1 MPTVEKEQ
9 EIALLTEHL
18 QAAKS
23 VVLSEYAGMDVE
35 TVTRL
40 RRKCR
45 ENNIQFRVTK
55 NTLLKRA
62 LNAKGYQVLDDYLK
76 GPLAVAFCPDE
87 VTAAKVLVEFAK
99 DAQLPKVTAGMVDGK
114 LLKAADLA
122 ALAKLPGKIE
132 LLTQLVY
139 TLGSPA
145 RNLVMVLNAP
155 IRNLAM
161 VLGQIQK
168 QKGEAA

>member
-1 MPTVEKEQ
+1 MPTAEKEQ

-18 QAAKS
+18 DAAKS

-40 RRKCR
+40 RRKCL
-45 ENNIQFRVTK
+45 ENNIKFRVTK

-62 LNAKGYQVLDDYLK
+62 LNARGHQVLDEYLK

-87 VTAAKVLVEFAK
+87 GTAAKILVECAK
-99 DAQLPKVTAGMVDGK
+99 DKQLPKVTAGIVDGK
-114 LLKAADLA
+114 LMTAGDLV
-122 ALAKLPGKIE
+122 ALAKLPSKPE

-139 TLGSPA
+139 TLSSPA
-145 RNLVMVLNAP
+145 RNLVVVLNAP